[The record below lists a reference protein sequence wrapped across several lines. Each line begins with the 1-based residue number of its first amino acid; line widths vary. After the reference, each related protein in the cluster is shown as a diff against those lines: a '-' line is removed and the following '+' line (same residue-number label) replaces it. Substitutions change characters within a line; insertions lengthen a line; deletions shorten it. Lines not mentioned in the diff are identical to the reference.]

1 MIAQFENKV
10 MSSFALFVDNRI
22 LTRGQAYTNHSG
34 LFYTDRKNLYNG
46 YYSYTSP
53 FKQLVSDR
61 SIAGANVMS
70 GVYVDSSFTQ
80 SNVHINHYN
89 GQVFFNSDQ
98 GSSKVSGN
106 YSIKDFN
113 VSLTS
118 APEQELLFETKFALR
133 PKVNQTLTGLDSD
146 QQTFPSIFLKN
157 MGGKNEPYAL
167 GGEDNTIIK
176 TRTIII
182 SDSAYKL
189 DAATSILRDCAYDQ
203 FKIINPSDL
212 PFNALGLPATGGGF
226 NYTGTTGNYEKS
238 YIGKTTVTSN
248 IPRFSDN
255 NVNYN
260 IYASFV
266 DFELETP
273 RAT

>member
-34 LFYTDRKNLYNG
+34 LFYTDRKNLYNS

-61 SIAGANVMS
+61 SISGANVMS

-89 GQVFFNSDQ
+89 
-98 GSSKVSGN
+98 
-106 YSIKDFN
+106 DFN

-176 TRTIII
+176 TRAIII

-273 RAT
+273 RTT